1 MPFSVEFLDEII
13 QITSLDRTGNDE
25 DVIVEIYDDGMVYI
39 LQHENSSG
47 GLDII
52 ELNYDQLKEIAA
64 ALQLPEG
71 MYRLDKQT

>member
-52 ELNYDQLKEIAA
+52 EMKYDQLKEIAA

>member
-1 MPFSVEFLDEII
+1 MPFSVEFLDETI

-52 ELNYDQLKEIAA
+52 EMKYDQLKEIAA